1 LEVLAIGDE
10 CDAILAFEYPQAVAV
25 SVAVTL
31 CQGACLI
38 LAREWAISCGGV
50 KVILAILAILA
61 MAVTAFAGSN
71 DPGETAVHFLEKVR
85 AKKLNLEP
93 GGDTALSPQTSGQ
106 KRKEIARRLERL
118 ARDLGTDPLEVG
130 AMKLDDDLAAVLV
143 RKIGGF
149 DPSRLQVF
157 PVALVKR
164 GTDWAAAPVPA
175 SFENSGVGYAAVLR
189 QRLAALEDWML
200 REQAIDL
207 LKLRDQSTE
216 RMRRKISA
224 SLPPETLR
232 DFTSKQA
239 AERFLTACERR
250 DLPEIFG
257 LLGGLAATLPNDWP
271 LRLKAAEAAVAT
283 ATEGK
288 HPWRLLIAAEVLRIL
303 VHHEED
309 GDSASVSIACL
320 DPAGNPP
327 RFPLPRIEL
336 VHLDL
341 SKSPEGLWRIDPPES
356 FLQDGASPEEGI
368 AEDPDPGLL
377 DSFPLQLAARYPPV
391 AQPTAERARQ
401 VLLDAL
407 RTGSPASLIPLIRL
421 GGNHLAVRNA
431 CVRAAQIWWA
441 LREPS
446 TIGCALPLAWQEDGP
461 HAAAA
466 CQFFSA
472 RNPDRLDLVILY
484 FEKSADGWCW
494 TPDPGPETEKSFH
507 DWIELQTKRGQDEWQ
522 NTLLTECPV
531 LEKIPDS
538 GAPGDDESRQLIELW
553 LKATRAGDIMAALRL
568 TVRLNLA
575 DSPATLL
582 RNLGYEMTG
591 TRRNSHPPTLAGI
604 YRGAILTAADTQ
616 TAPDDTPSFP
626 LYPVVTTPQGPRIL
640 LEIDLFASGNR
651 SRDFLNRTSLARLRK
666 VSAGAADDLANLYAS
681 HQAKLAAPASP

>member
-1 LEVLAIGDE
+1 MTAAPKRGPDRTLQATRVRSENPRLEVLAIGDE

-309 GDSASVSIACL
+309 GDSLGLHRLSGSRRKPAALSAAADRTRPSRSLQVPGGIVAHRSARVI
-320 DPAGNPP
+320 PAG
-327 RFPLPRIEL
+327 
-336 VHLDL
+336 
-341 SKSPEGLWRIDPPES
+341 W
-356 FLQDGASPEEGI
+356 
-368 AEDPDPGLL
+368 
-377 DSFPLQLAARYPPV
+377 
-391 AQPTAERARQ
+391 
-401 VLLDAL
+401 
-407 RTGSPASLIPLIRL
+407 
-421 GGNHLAVRNA
+421 
-431 CVRAAQIWWA
+431 
-441 LREPS
+441 
-446 TIGCALPLAWQEDGP
+446 
-461 HAAAA
+461 
-466 CQFFSA
+466 CQ
-472 RNPDRLDLVILY
+472 
-484 FEKSADGWCW
+484 
-494 TPDPGPETEKSFH
+494 
-507 DWIELQTKRGQDEWQ
+507 
-522 NTLLTECPV
+522 
-531 LEKIPDS
+531 
-538 GAPGDDESRQLIELW
+538 SR
-553 LKATRAGDIMAALRL
+553 
-568 TVRLNLA
+568 
-575 DSPATLL
+575 
-582 RNLGYEMTG
+582 
-591 TRRNSHPPTLAGI
+591 RR
-604 YRGAILTAADTQ
+604 DC
-616 TAPDDTPSFP
+616 
-626 LYPVVTTPQGPRIL
+626 
-640 LEIDLFASGNR
+640 
-651 SRDFLNRTSLARLRK
+651 
-666 VSAGAADDLANLYAS
+666 
-681 HQAKLAAPASP
+681 